1 MTTSHRVH
9 IDRQDTIDR
18 IPPAE
23 WDALVPDDAF
33 YDSHAW
39 LAAVELDRTARPTYW
54 LAELGRQ
61 VVGALVTYRVHLPGL
76 PMTDPRS
83 NPATRNIDGHFVIAG
98 SRRGYRTR
106 LLTAPGIP
114 AADTS
119 SVVRELVRCAVSQSS
134 SSGYDGLCFMYLLAD
149 DAGLLRSAVDA
160 RLVDLEQQAF
170 LDLPFS
176 SADEWIEGLS
186 KNNRST
192 MRRERKKFEHA
203 GLTCRLENLED
214 NIDTV
219 ARLAAATENKYGN
232 ETAQSA
238 IARVLRHQ
246 IRAADDLARLFVTRD
261 RAGRAIAC
269 SLQYHWRHTLYSRL
283 YGADPELIAGA
294 GEYSTTMFYTPIT
307 YAVRQGVTGLHL
319 GTGSLGAKTRRG
331 GRLENAV
338 AAFVPAPSPRL

>member
-9 IDRQDTIDR
+9 IEQVDTIGR
-18 IPPAE
+18 IPPVE

-54 LAELGRQ
+54 LAELDQQ

-76 PMTDPRS
+76 PMADPRS
-83 NPATRNIDGHFVIAG
+83 NPATRNVDGRFVIAG

-106 LLTAPGIP
+106 LLTAPWVP
-114 AADTS
+114 AEDTS
-119 SVVRELVRCAVSQSS
+119 VVVRQLIRCALSQSS
-134 SSGYDGLCFMYLLAD
+134 SSGYDGLCFMYLLSE
-149 DAGLLRSAVDA
+149 DAWLLQSAVGA
-160 RLVDLEQQAF
+160 RLVDVEHQAF
-170 LDLPFS
+170 LDLRFS

-186 KNNRST
+186 KNNRSM

-232 ETAQSA
+232 ETAQSS
-238 IARVLRHQ
+238 IQRVLRHQ
-246 IRAADDLARLFVTRD
+246 IRAAGDLARLFLTRD
-261 RAGRAIAC
+261 SAGRAIAC
-269 SLQYHWRHTLYSRL
+269 SLQYQWRHTLFSRL
-283 YGADPELIAGA
+283 YGADPELTAGV
-294 GEYSTTMFYTPIT
+294 GEYSTTMFYTPVT
-307 YAVRQGVTGLHL
+307 YALPQGVTGLHL

-331 GRLENAV
+331 GRIENAV
-338 AAFVPAPSPRL
+338 AAFVPARSHRL